1 VGKQDQLDP
10 FAARAPCLLS
20 HVRNRSFVGDAIV
33 LSVESNL
40 TDLRAIIRGSPD
52 LRPRDLPTKCARE
65 PVSTESCERAS
76 SESLLGANCC
86 GATTAGLKSPRQL
99 HRISSAAEAIS
110 NESAIDSGALG
121 FMAKSLVQTTL
132 PHRAHPG
139 ARYVRTDGNLTLSI
153 TDVGGAGLPYGSYPR
168 LILIWMTTEAVRT
181 ASRELE
187 LGRSL
192 SSFMAQLGLQAS
204 GGHWGTIPRFRN
216 QTERLLGC
224 AISARWSSEREGEIN
239 SSGKNLLVAD
249 EFSLWWTPQ
258 RLTQVQAKASTVLL
272 SESFYQQIVEAPVP
286 LDLRAVRALKK
297 SPLTLDLYAW
307 ATRRVSYLSRPTLI
321 PWHAL
326 RLSFGAGYANTPQGR
341 SRFRDKVID
350 ALRRVAAVYP
360 QLRADIEE
368 RGVLLRPSATHI
380 PKLLR

>member
-1 VGKQDQLDP
+1 
-10 FAARAPCLLS
+10 
-20 HVRNRSFVGDAIV
+20 
-33 LSVESNL
+33 VESDL
-40 TDLRAIIRGSPD
+40 TDLSAIIRDSAD
-52 LRPRDLPTKCARE
+52 SRLRDLPMKCAH
-65 PVSTESCERAS
+65 VSLRTESCDQAS
-76 SESLLGANCC
+76 SEIEVGANCC
-86 GATTAGLKSPRQL
+86 GAKTAELRNLRQI

-139 ARYVRTDGNLTLSI
+139 AKYVRTDGNLTLSI

-168 LILIWMTTEAVRT
+168 LILIWITTEAVRT

-204 GGHWGTIPRFRN
+204 GGHWGTMPRFRS

-224 AISARWSSEREGEIN
+224 AISARWSSETGAEVN
-239 SSGKNLLVAD
+239 SCGKNLLVAN

-258 RLTQVQAKASTVLL
+258 RLTSVGAKVSTVLL
-272 SESFYQQIVEAPVP
+272 SESFYRQIVEAPVP

-326 RLSFGAGYANTPQGR
+326 RLSFGAGYADTPQGR
-341 SRFRDKVID
+341 SRFREKVID
-350 ALRRVAAVYP
+350 ARAELRWSIR
-360 QLRADIEE
+360 
-368 RGVLLRPSATHI
+368 S
-380 PKLLR
+380 

>member
-1 VGKQDQLDP
+1 
-10 FAARAPCLLS
+10 
-20 HVRNRSFVGDAIV
+20 
-33 LSVESNL
+33 VESDL
-40 TDLRAIIRGSPD
+40 TDLRTIIRSSPD
-52 LRPRDLPTKCARE
+52 LTLRDSRTKRLHEAVRTE
-65 PVSTESCERAS
+65 PCDQAS
-76 SESLLGANCC
+76 SEVEVGADCS
-86 GATTAGLKSPRQL
+86 GAQNAGPRSPRQL
-99 HRISSAAEAIS
+99 HRISSAAEEIS
-110 NESAIDSGALG
+110 TKSAIDSGALG

-168 LILIWMTTEAVRT
+168 LILIWMTTEAVRS

-192 SSFMAQLGLQAS
+192 SSFMAQLGLHAS
-204 GGHWGTIPRFRN
+204 GGHWGTMPRFRN

-224 AISARWSSEREGEIN
+224 AISARWSSERDGEIN
-239 SSGKNLLVAD
+239 SCGKNLLVAD

-258 RLTQVQAKASTVLL
+258 RLNSGGAKVSTVLL
-272 SESFYQQIVEAPVP
+272 SESFYQQIMEAPVP
-286 LDLRAVRALKK
+286 LDLRAVKALKK

-326 RLSFGAGYANTPQGR
+326 RLSFGSGYADTPQGR
-341 SRFRDKVID
+341 ARFREKVIG
-350 ALRRVAAVYP
+350 ALRRVTAVYP
-360 QLRADIEE
+360 QLRADVEV

-380 PKLLR
+380 PKLAR